1 MQIINISSFLE
12 IINPNNLENVTI
24 SDYIGSSGLVILIND
39 DITFDTKLDGWV
51 VYYTVNFEPIK
62 VINNIRNSPT
72 PEVDESAEV
81 DPYEDGVYH

>member
-1 MQIINISSFLE
+1 MS
-12 IINPNNLENVTI
+12 
-24 SDYIGSSGLVILIND
+24 ILQLYND
-39 DITFDTKLDGWV
+39 KTKLKGVKLDGWV